1 MNKCKKCGNVIVDW
15 VDSEGKHWHPFFVG
29 YCPDCD
35 VPCLLVRLRNVL
47 VRFKNDKM
55 P

>member
-35 VPCLLVRLRNVL
+35 VPLPSCEVEKCSCEV
-47 VRFKNDKM
+47 
-55 P
+55 